1 MSSDKEVK
9 HYWILRDFSR
19 CSGCRLCEVVCSLE
33 HEGRIWPEASRIRVM
48 ELFPGV
54 NIPVLCSQC
63 SDYPCVKSCP
73 INALS
78 VDDKTGAVIVD
89 ESKCD
94 GCGVCIVSCPAKALK
109 LHPAKRKVIV
119 CDLCG
124 GSPRCVEVCNSLG
137 FNALRLVTKYAD
149 IAKAYATDPL
159 KFHEL
164 IMEKL
169 MGGQHVRLLE

>member
-124 GSPRCVEVCNSLG
+124 GSPRCVEVCSTLG

-149 IAKAYATDPL
+149 IAKAYAIDPMRIHKL
-159 KFHEL
+159 V
-164 IMEKL
+164 MEKL
-169 MGGQHVRLLE
+169 MGG